1 MVKHL
6 WREVVMNLKILGQ
19 VFLGNRISDYIIALL
34 ILALSILFVKVAVR
48 VFIKRLKNLAERTA
62 TKFDD
67 FLIKILEKI
76 GLPAL
81 YISCFYLSAKTLKL
95 PAGAGVLI
103 NALQMI
109 VITFFAARIVV
120 ILVGWG
126 IHTYLVKKQQDPT
139 LVRSLDGM
147 LWAAKI
153 LIWALAGVI
162 LLDNL
167 GYKVSTLIAGLG
179 IGGIAVAIAAQAL
192 LKDFFSYFSIV
203 FDHPFKIGDFIIIGD
218 FMGTVE
224 YIGIKTTRI
233 RSLGGE
239 QVVFSNTDLTD
250 SRVRNYRLMEKR
262 RVLFRIGVTYQ
273 TSLSQLKEI
282 PKIVEKV
289 IKDTENTAFDRA
301 HFFSYGDFSL
311 IFEVVYFVLSPDYNK
326 YMDIQQEINFAIRE
340 EFEKRG
346 IEFAYPTQTIFVA
359 KQ

>member
-1 MVKHL
+1 
-6 WREVVMNLKILGQ
+6 MNLEILEQ
-19 VFLGNRISDYIIALL
+19 VFFGNRILDYIIALL
-34 ILALSILFVKVAVR
+34 TLALSILFVKVVIR
-48 VFIKRLKNLAERTA
+48 FLIRRLKKFAERTVGR
-62 TKFDD
+62 FDD
-67 FLIKILEKI
+67 FLEAILSKV

-81 YISCFYLSAKTLKL
+81 YISCFYVSAKIIKL
-95 PAGAGVLI
+95 PAGAEVLI
-103 NALQMI
+103 NALEMI
-109 VITFFAARIVV
+109 IITFFAARIVV
-120 ILVGWG
+120 MLAGWG
-126 IHTYLVKKQQDPT
+126 INTYLAKKQQDPT
-139 LVRSLDGM
+139 VVRSLDGM
-147 LWAAKI
+147 FWAVKF
-153 LIWALAGVI
+153 LIWVLAVII

-239 QVVFSNTDLTD
+239 QVIFSNTDLTD
-250 SRVRNYRLMEKR
+250 SRVRNYKLMEKR

-273 TSLSQLKEI
+273 TSLGQLKGI
-282 PKIVEKV
+282 PKIIEKV
-289 IKDTENTAFDRA
+289 IKDINDTAFDRA

-326 YMDIQQEINFAIRE
+326 YMDIQQEINFAIKE

-346 IEFAYPTQTIFVA
+346 IEFAYLTQTVYVN
-359 KQ
+359 KV

>member
-1 MVKHL
+1 
-6 WREVVMNLKILGQ
+6 MNLINREQ
-19 VFLGNRISDYIIALL
+19 VFFGNRILYYLIALL
-34 ILALSILFVKVAVR
+34 TLALSLLFVKVVIR
-48 VFIKRLKNLAERTA
+48 FFIRRLKKIAERT
-62 TKFDD
+62 TIKFDD
-67 FLIKILEKI
+67 FLILILEKI

-81 YISCFYLSAKTLKL
+81 YISCFYVSAKVLKL
-95 PAGAGVLI
+95 PSGADALI
-103 NALQMI
+103 NALEMI

-120 ILVGWG
+120 MLAGWG
-126 IHTYLVKKQQDPT
+126 INTYLAKKQQDPT
-139 LVRSLDGM
+139 VVRSFEGL
-147 LWAAKI
+147 LWAVKY
-153 LIWALAGVI
+153 LIWVLAVII

-203 FDHPFKIGDFIIIGD
+203 FDRPFKIGDFIIIGD

-239 QVVFSNTDLTD
+239 QVIFSNTDLTD

-273 TSLSQLKEI
+273 TSLSHLKEI
-282 PKIVEKV
+282 PKIIENI
-289 IKDTENTAFDRA
+289 IKNTKDAAFDRA

-311 IFEVVYFVLSPDYNK
+311 IFEVVYFVLNSDYNK
-326 YMDIQQEINFAIRE
+326 YMDIQQEINFAIKE
-340 EFEKRG
+340 EFEGSG
-346 IEFAYPTQTIFVA
+346 IEFAYPTQTLYMN
-359 KQ
+359 KTSNP

>member
-1 MVKHL
+1 MG
-6 WREVVMNLKILGQ
+6 LKILEQ
-19 VFLGNRISDYIIALL
+19 LFFGNRIMDCIIALL
-34 ILALSILFVKVAVR
+34 TLALSLLLVKVIIR
-48 VFIKRLKNLAERTA
+48 FFIRRLKKIAERTT

-67 FLIKILEKI
+67 FLISILEKI

-81 YISCFYLSAKTLKL
+81 YISCFYVSAKILKL
-95 PAGAGVLI
+95 PSGADALI

-109 VITFFAARIVV
+109 IITFFAARIVV
-120 ILVGWG
+120 MLAGWG
-126 IHTYLVKKQQDPT
+126 INIYLAKKQQDPT
-139 LVRSLDGM
+139 EVRSFEGL
-147 LWAAKI
+147 LWAVKS
-153 LIWALAGVI
+153 LIWVLAVII

-239 QVVFSNTDLTD
+239 QVIFSNTDLTD
-250 SRVRNYRLMEKR
+250 SRVRNYRLMERR
-262 RVLFRIGVTYQ
+262 RVLFRIGVAYQ
-273 TSLSQLKEI
+273 TSLSQLKEM
-282 PKIVEKV
+282 PKIIERV
-289 IKDTENTAFDRA
+289 IKNTKDTFFDRA

-326 YMDIQQEINFAIRE
+326 YMDIQQEINFALKE
-340 EFEKRG
+340 EFEKRS
-346 IEFAYPTQTIFVA
+346 IEFAYPTQTLYIQKA
-359 KQ
+359 T

>member
-1 MVKHL
+1 MD
-6 WREVVMNLKILGQ
+6 LKILEQ
-19 VFLGNRISDYIIALL
+19 VFLGNRILDYIIALL
-34 ILALSILFVKVAVR
+34 TLFSGLLFVKVVIR
-48 VFIKRLKNLAERTA
+48 FFISRLKKIAERT
-62 TKFDD
+62 TVKFDD
-67 FLIKILEKI
+67 FLVSILLKI

-81 YISCFYLSAKTLKL
+81 YLSCFYVSAKTLKL
-95 PAGAGVLI
+95 PSGAGALI
-103 NALQMI
+103 NALEMI
-109 VITFFAARIVV
+109 VLTFFAARIVV
-120 ILVGWG
+120 MLAGWG
-126 IHTYLVKKQQDPT
+126 INAYLAKKQQDPT
-139 LVRSLDGM
+139 VARSLDGM
-147 LWAAKI
+147 FWVVKF
-153 LIWALAGVI
+153 LIWALAVII

-239 QVVFSNTDLTD
+239 QVIFSNTDLTD

-273 TSLSQLKEI
+273 TSLDELKEI
-282 PKIVEKV
+282 PKIIGHV
-289 IKDTENTAFDRA
+289 IKKVKDASFDRA

-311 IFEVVYFVLSPDYNK
+311 IFEVVYFVLTPDYNK
-326 YMDIQQEINFAIRE
+326 YMDIQQEINFAIKE

-346 IEFAYPTQTIFVA
+346 IEFAYPTQTLYFQKIA
-359 KQ
+359 Q

>member
-1 MVKHL
+1 MEGKMNMNIL
-6 WREVVMNLKILGQ
+6 EEV
-19 VFLGNRISDYIIALL
+19 FFGNRIMDYLIALL
-34 ILALSILFVKVAVR
+34 TLLLSLLFVKVFIRAL
-48 VFIKRLKNLAERTA
+48 IKRLKKLAKKTTA
-62 TKFDD
+62 LFDD
-67 FLIKILEKI
+67 FLVTILEKI

-81 YISCFYLSAKTLKL
+81 YISCFYVSAKVLKL
-95 PAGAGVLI
+95 PSGADSLI
-103 NALQMI
+103 NALEMV
-109 VITFFAARIVV
+109 VITFFAARIIVM
-120 ILVGWG
+120 IAGWG
-126 IHTYLVKKQQDPT
+126 INIYLAKKNQDPT

-147 LWAAKI
+147 LLAIKF
-153 LIWALAGVI
+153 LIWALAIII

-239 QVVFSNTDLTD
+239 QLIFSNTDLTD
-250 SRVRNYRLMEKR
+250 SRVRNYKLMEKR
-262 RVLFRIGVTYQ
+262 RVLFRLGVTYQ
-273 TSLSQLKEI
+273 ASLSQLKEI
-282 PKIVEKV
+282 PRIIEHI
-289 IKDTENTAFDRA
+289 IKNTQDTAFDRA

-326 YMDIQQEINFAIRE
+326 YMDIQQEINFAIKE
-340 EFEKRG
+340 QFEKRS
-346 IEFAYPTQTIFVA
+346 IDFAYPTQTVYLHKA
-359 KQ
+359 

>member
-1 MVKHL
+1 
-6 WREVVMNLKILGQ
+6 MNLKILEQ
-19 VFLGNRISDYIIALL
+19 VFFGNRISDYIISLL
-34 ILALSILFVKVAVR
+34 TLVLSILFVKVVIR
-48 VFIKRLKNLAERTA
+48 FMIKRLKKFAERTT

-81 YISCFYLSAKTLKL
+81 YISCFYVSAKTLKL
-95 PAGAGVLI
+95 PSGAGTLI
-103 NALQMI
+103 NALEMI
-109 VITFFAARIVV
+109 IITFFAARIVV
-120 ILVGWG
+120 MLAGWG
-126 IHTYLVKKQQDPT
+126 INTYLVKKQQDPT
-139 LVRSLDGM
+139 VVRSLDGM
-147 LWAAKI
+147 LWAVKI
-153 LIWALAGVI
+153 LIWVLAIVI

-239 QVVFSNTDLTD
+239 QVIFSNTDLTD
-250 SRVRNYRLMEKR
+250 SRVRNYKLMEKR
-262 RVLFRIGVTYQ
+262 RVLFRLGVTYQ
-273 TSLSQLKEI
+273 TSLGQLKEM
-282 PKIVEKV
+282 PKIIEQI
-289 IKDTENTAFDRA
+289 IKNTKDAAFDRA

-326 YMDIQQEINFAIRE
+326 YMDIQQEINFAIKE

-346 IEFAYPTQTIFVA
+346 IEFAYPTQTLFVT

>member
-1 MVKHL
+1 
-6 WREVVMNLKILGQ
+6 MNLKILEQ
-19 VFLGNRISDYIIALL
+19 VFFGNRILDYIIALL
-34 ILALSILFVKVAVR
+34 TLALSLLFVKVVIR
-48 VFIKRLKNLAERTA
+48 FFIRRLKKLAERTTA
-62 TKFDD
+62 TFDD

-81 YISCFYLSAKTLKL
+81 YISCFYVSAKTLKL
-95 PAGAGVLI
+95 PSGAGTLI
-103 NALQMI
+103 NALEMI
-109 VITFFAARIVV
+109 IITFFAARIVV
-120 ILVGWG
+120 MLAGWG
-126 IHTYLVKKQQDPT
+126 INIYLAKKQQDPT
-139 LVRSLDGM
+139 VVRSLDGM
-147 LWAAKI
+147 LWTVKI
-153 LIWALAGVI
+153 LIWVLAVVI

-167 GYKVSTLIAGLG
+167 GYKVSTIIAGLG

-273 TSLSQLKEI
+273 ASLHQLKEI
-282 PKIVEKV
+282 PKIIEQI
-289 IKDTENTAFDRA
+289 IKSTKDAAFDRA

-311 IFEVVYFVLSPDYNK
+311 IFEAVYFVLSPDYNK

-340 EFEKRG
+340 EFEKQG
-346 IEFAYPTQTIFVA
+346 IEFAYPTQTLYLQKAV
-359 KQ
+359 

>member
-1 MVKHL
+1 MDI
-6 WREVVMNLKILGQ
+6 KILEQ
-19 VFLGNRISDYIIALL
+19 VFFNNRISDYIIALL
-34 ILALSILFVKVAVR
+34 TMLSSLLFVKVVIR
-48 VFIKRLKNLAERTA
+48 FFIKRLKKMAERTTA
-62 TKFDD
+62 TFDD
-67 FLIKILEKI
+67 FLIKILEKV

-81 YISCFYLSAKTLKL
+81 YISCFYVSAKILRL
-95 PAGAGVLI
+95 PAGADALI
-103 NALQMI
+103 NALEMI
-109 VITFFAARIVV
+109 IITFFVARIVV
-120 ILVGWG
+120 MLAGWG
-126 IHTYLVKKQQDPT
+126 INTYLAKKKQDPT
-139 LVRSLDGM
+139 VVRSFEGL
-147 LWAAKI
+147 LWAVKS
-153 LIWALAGVI
+153 LIWVLAVII

-203 FDHPFKIGDFIIIGD
+203 FDRPFKIGDFIVIGD

-239 QVVFSNTDLTD
+239 QVIFSNTDLTD

-282 PKIVEKV
+282 PEIIEDI
-289 IKDTENTAFDRA
+289 IKDTKDAAFDRA

-311 IFEVVYFVLSPDYNK
+311 IFEIVYFVLNSDYNK
-326 YMDIQQEINFAIRE
+326 YMDIQQEINFAIKE
-340 EFEKRG
+340 EFERKG
-346 IEFAYPTQTIFVA
+346 IEFAYPTQTLYVN
-359 KQ
+359 KTDSK

>member
-1 MVKHL
+1 
-6 WREVVMNLKILGQ
+6 MNLKILEQ
-19 VFLGNRISDYIIALL
+19 VFFGNRILDYIIALL
-34 ILALSILFVKVAVR
+34 TLALSLLFVKVVIR
-48 VFIKRLKNLAERTA
+48 FFIRRLKKLAERTTA
-62 TKFDD
+62 TFDD

-81 YISCFYLSAKTLKL
+81 YISCFYVSAKTLKL
-95 PAGAGVLI
+95 PSGAGTLI
-103 NALQMI
+103 NALEMI
-109 VITFFAARIVV
+109 IITFFAARIVV
-120 ILVGWG
+120 MLAGWG
-126 IHTYLVKKQQDPT
+126 INIYLAKKQQDPT
-139 LVRSLDGM
+139 VVRSLDGM
-147 LWAAKI
+147 LWTVKI
-153 LIWALAGVI
+153 LIWVLAVVI

-167 GYKVSTLIAGLG
+167 GYKVSTIIAGLG

-224 YIGIKTTRI
+224 YIGVKTTRI

-273 TSLSQLKEI
+273 ASLNQLKEI
-282 PKIVEKV
+282 PKIIEQI
-289 IKDTENTAFDRA
+289 IKSTKDAAFDRA

-311 IFEVVYFVLSPDYNK
+311 IFEAVYFVLSPDYNK

-340 EFEKRG
+340 EFEKQG
-346 IEFAYPTQTIFVA
+346 IEFAYPTQTLYLQKAV
-359 KQ
+359 

>member
-1 MVKHL
+1 
-6 WREVVMNLKILGQ
+6 MNLEILEQ
-19 VFLGNRISDYIIALL
+19 VFFGNRILDYIIALL
-34 ILALSILFVKVAVR
+34 TLALSILFVKVVIR
-48 VFIKRLKNLAERTA
+48 FLIRRLKKFAERTVGR
-62 TKFDD
+62 FDD
-67 FLIKILEKI
+67 FLEAILSKV

-81 YISCFYLSAKTLKL
+81 YISCFYVSAKIIKL
-95 PAGAGVLI
+95 PAGAEVLI
-103 NALQMI
+103 NALEMI
-109 VITFFAARIVV
+109 IITFFAARIVV
-120 ILVGWG
+120 MLAGWG
-126 IHTYLVKKQQDPT
+126 INTYLAKKQQDPT
-139 LVRSLDGM
+139 VVRSLDGM
-147 LWAAKI
+147 FWAVKF
-153 LIWALAGVI
+153 LIWVLAVII

-239 QVVFSNTDLTD
+239 QVIFSNTDLTD
-250 SRVRNYRLMEKR
+250 SRVRNYKLMEKR
-262 RVLFRIGVTYQ
+262 RVLFRIGVIHQ
-273 TSLSQLKEI
+273 TSLGQLKGI
-282 PKIVEKV
+282 PKIIEKV
-289 IKDTENTAFDRA
+289 IKDINDTAFDRA

-326 YMDIQQEINFAIRE
+326 YMDIQQEINFAIKE

-346 IEFAYPTQTIFVA
+346 IEFAYPTQTVYVN
-359 KQ
+359 KV

>member
-1 MVKHL
+1 MNMNIL
-6 WREVVMNLKILGQ
+6 EEV
-19 VFLGNRISDYIIALL
+19 FFGNRIMDYLIALL
-34 ILALSILFVKVAVR
+34 TLLLSLLFVKVFIRAL
-48 VFIKRLKNLAERTA
+48 IKRLKKLAKKTTA
-62 TKFDD
+62 LFDD
-67 FLIKILEKI
+67 FLVTILEKI

-81 YISCFYLSAKTLKL
+81 YISCFYVSAKVLKL
-95 PAGAGVLI
+95 PSGADSLI
-103 NALQMI
+103 NALEMV
-109 VITFFAARIVV
+109 VITFFAARIIVM
-120 ILVGWG
+120 IAGWG
-126 IHTYLVKKQQDPT
+126 INIYLAKKNQDPT

-147 LWAAKI
+147 LLAIKF
-153 LIWALAGVI
+153 LIWALAIII

-239 QVVFSNTDLTD
+239 QLIFSNTDLTD
-250 SRVRNYRLMEKR
+250 SRVRNYKLMEKR
-262 RVLFRIGVTYQ
+262 RVLFRLGVTYQ
-273 TSLSQLKEI
+273 ASLSQLKEI
-282 PKIVEKV
+282 PRIIEHI
-289 IKDTENTAFDRA
+289 IKNTQDTAFDRA

-326 YMDIQQEINFAIRE
+326 YMDIQQEINFAIKE
-340 EFEKRG
+340 QFEKRS
-346 IEFAYPTQTIFVA
+346 IDFAYPTQTVYLHKA
-359 KQ
+359 